1 MKRFIFPLMLFVL
14 FVIASAATVSAA
26 DNRSLT
32 ILYTGSVK
40 GSLEP
45 CFV

>member
-1 MKRFIFPLMLFVL
+1 MKRFIFPLLLFVL
-14 FVIASAATVSAA
+14 FVIVSPVAVFA
-26 DNRSLT
+26 GENRSLT

-40 GSLEP
+40 GVIEP